1 MENKLRSKLQQNHE
15 LFKAKYQQLEQRRVA
30 FNERL
35 KSNIAELEL
44 LRKETSAKAKRK
56 AKKLAKKISFDVRYG
71 YVEGGH
77 IKNEILGML
86 TIYSFGRSHKV
97 NAIRH
102 IRFDESDPVL
112 YLNIYQN
119 KKRDMSVKAKVFV
132 YIHGGGWIGGW
143 PESREAFTTK
153 VAAAGYFVASLYYGD
168 APEYAHPKMIENIY
182 KAFAW
187 LKEHADEY
195 NIDMDSIFVGG
206 ESAGGHLSAMAG
218 CIATNPEY
226 NARFDL
232 DERSRHQKIKG
243 LVLNCGVYD
252 MEKALETGFHNINI
266 YTEAFCG
273 GHKLID
279 MPSEFINEVSPINW
293 ITKDFPPAYCIS
305 AENDKLAVL
314 TFDFVDKLY
323 DLGVYVDHYH
333 AEGKLAVHAFAVS
346 QGFKI
351 CKIAMQGTLEFL
363 SGLQNFDEEEAFAG
377 AEGNSVDKSEQNSGG
392 EV

>member
-1 MENKLRSKLQQNHE
+1 MENKLMTKLQQNHE
-15 LFKAKYQQLEQRRVA
+15 HFKAKHEALEHRRAALVEKLRS
-30 FNERL
+30 ERAEFEALL
-35 KSNIAELEL
+35 KEN
-44 LRKETSAKAKRK
+44 TAKAKRK
-56 AKKLAKKISFDVRYG
+56 AKKLKKKMSFDLRYG

-86 TIYSFGRSHKV
+86 TFYNWGRSHKV
-97 NAIRH
+97 RTIRH
-102 IRFDESDPVL
+102 IKFDESDPNL
-112 YLNIYQN
+112 YLNIYQH
-119 KKRDMSVKAKVFV
+119 KKRDMNVKSKVFV

-153 VAAAGYFVASLYYGD
+153 VAEAGYFVASLYYGD
-168 APEYAHPKMIENIY
+168 APQYSHPKMIENIY

-187 LKEHADEY
+187 LKDHAEEY

-226 NARFDL
+226 NAMFDL
-232 DERSRHQKIKG
+232 DERSRHQRIEG

-273 GHKLID
+273 GTKLPE
-279 MPSEFINEVSPINW
+279 MPEDFRKQVSPINW
-293 ITKDFPPAYCIS
+293 VTSDFPPTYCIS

-314 TFDFVDKLY
+314 TFDFVDKLF

-351 CKIAMQGTLEFL
+351 CKIAMQGTREFL
-363 SGLQNFDEEEAFAG
+363 SGLCNAFDKDVSAEANA
-377 AEGNSVDKSEQNSGG
+377 
-392 EV
+392 